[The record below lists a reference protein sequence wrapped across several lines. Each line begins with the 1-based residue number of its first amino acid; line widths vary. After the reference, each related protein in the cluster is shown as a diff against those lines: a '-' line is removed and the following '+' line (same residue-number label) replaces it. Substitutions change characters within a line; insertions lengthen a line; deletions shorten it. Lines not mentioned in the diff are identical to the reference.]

1 MLVRVT
7 LVFRTRTAEMSGLLP
22 GLLLVYGAISLPV
35 TGYVVQEIS
44 ECDYGDDKQESAT
57 FQYAIIFNHVPAVVY
72 DNREDMFFPYSSIQ
86 KMRDVLVKYTT
97 QFNTKPDMRN
107 YVKYEKKRCEE
118 NAKTFWNSTVERRVK
133 PSMEV
138 YSPDQFNGEN
148 LPVIICYVWG
158 FYPEDIVV
166 AWIKNEKTVVKNETR
181 AVRAGDW
188 TYQIV
193 LKLDLRDSLPGDNY
207 TCLVDHGSLEHPMM
221 KTWKPGLTS
230 VQIIKISV
238 SAVIFALGLISVIA
252 GALCWKNGQRSDD
265 RPFFPTI
272 SCPWRLIFAPC
283 LPHSLVSLYRMG
295 SITSHSTSSLA
306 SRDSQLL
313 MEEERDLGEDSE
325 TDSIDG
331 ELLVEENSSIRIWF
345 TYRHPDICFKGIF
358 HSHVTF
364 HMLLPKV
371 RLTIYSIPVLMYSVS
386 LPQFSAED
394 TKICV

>member
-1 MLVRVT
+1 MSKVYINDKNSSKILAYT
-7 LVFRTRTAEMSGLLP
+7 DIRTRTAEMSGLLL

-35 TGYVVQEIS
+35 TGYVIQEIS
-44 ECDYGDDKQESAT
+44 LCSYGEDGRGNVT
-57 FQYAIIFNHVPAVVY
+57 FHYDIIFNHVPALGYNNSIEQFFTHKTINETKIVVDAY
-72 DNREDMFFPYSSIQ
+72 TEEFNNKTDMLY
-86 KMRDVLVKYTT
+86 
-97 QFNTKPDMRN
+97 
-107 YVKYEKKRCEE
+107 YVKSEEKRCKE
-118 NAKTFWNSTVERRVK
+118 NMKAFWNGTVMRRVK

-138 YSPDQFNGEN
+138 YFPDQFNGEN

-166 AWIKNEKTVVKNETR
+166 VWMKNEKTVVKNETR

-188 TYQIV
+188 TYQVV

-207 TCLVDHGSLEHPMM
+207 TCLVDHASLEHPMM
-221 KTWKPGLTS
+221 KNWKPGLAS
-230 VQIIKISV
+230 VQIIKIGV

-265 RPFFPTI
+265 RPFSPTI
-272 SCPWRLIFAPC
+272 SCPWRHIFAPC

-331 ELLVEENSSIRIWF
+331 ELLVEEHSSIRSASESPVPF
-345 TYRHPDICFKGIF
+345 YQGCAQHLENDRRCFPI
-358 HSHVTF
+358 
-364 HMLLPKV
+364 
-371 RLTIYSIPVLMYSVS
+371 
-386 LPQFSAED
+386 
-394 TKICV
+394 